1 MLWKRNAETGKDV
14 TELKQRL
21 KNNWTLKLAS
31 VAIAFLIWLVVGNIN
46 DPIIQKVYSNV
57 KVNITN
63 GSYIESRG
71 MTYRL
76 DSNYQT
82 VSVTLRGN
90 SSKVTKRNDDIVVEA
105 DLTQIVDMDS
115 TPVMV
120 PVTVK
125 CKDIS
130 AENITVSPITIPIE
144 IEERETKD
152 FMIAVN
158 YGDSVPGAGYEV
170 GKIYTNPEKIGVSG
184 PESIIDKID
193 RVVANVSVEGMTV
206 NSSKKANLIIYDKN
220 QEIMSD
226 KEMQYLTFD
235 IGDSKV
241 DVYVELWS
249 TVSGVTFTCDP
260 KGTPANG
267 YAVSKIVT
275 TPSEISLAGTEEAL
289 ETLKKNG
296 NQIEIPSRL
305 VDIGNARETVECKI
319 DLAEILP
326 SGTKTVS
333 NQAESIIVEVGILPL
348 GSKQISLPT
357 QNIQA
362 LNLTGELQ
370 TVFTDT
376 ALTVTVR
383 GKEEDLKNVTA
394 ASIKASIDCSGLDEG
409 TYNLPVTITLPNNIT
424 LLSEITANVQLVSLE
439 QKKTAAE

>member
-170 GKIYTNPEKIGVSG
+170 GKIYANPEKISVSG

-305 VDIGNARETVECKI
+305 VDIGNARETV
-319 DLAEILP
+319 
-326 SGTKTVS
+326 
-333 NQAESIIVEVGILPL
+333 
-348 GSKQISLPT
+348 
-357 QNIQA
+357 
-362 LNLTGELQ
+362 
-370 TVFTDT
+370 
-376 ALTVTVR
+376 
-383 GKEEDLKNVTA
+383 
-394 ASIKASIDCSGLDEG
+394 
-409 TYNLPVTITLPNNIT
+409 
-424 LLSEITANVQLVSLE
+424 
-439 QKKTAAE
+439 

>member
-130 AENITVSPITIPIE
+130 AENITVSPITIPRE

-170 GKIYTNPEKIGVSG
+170 GKIYANPEKISVSG

>member
-170 GKIYTNPEKIGVSG
+170 GKIYANPEKISVSV

-383 GKEEDLKNVTA
+383 GRR
-394 ASIKASIDCSGLDEG
+394 
-409 TYNLPVTITLPNNIT
+409 
-424 LLSEITANVQLVSLE
+424 
-439 QKKTAAE
+439 KT

>member
-170 GKIYTNPEKIGVSG
+170 GKIYANPEKISVSG

-376 ALTVTVR
+376 ALNVTVR

-394 ASIKASIDCSGLDEG
+394 ASLKASIDCSGLDEG

>member
-170 GKIYTNPEKIGVSG
+170 GKIYANPEKISVSG
-184 PESIIDKID
+184 PASIIEKID

>member
-170 GKIYTNPEKIGVSG
+170 GKIYANPEKISVSG

-348 GSKQISLPT
+348 GSKQIYLFT

>member
-1 MLWKRNAETGKDV
+1 MPWKRNAETGKDV

-170 GKIYTNPEKIGVSG
+170 GKIYTNPEKISVSG

>member
-170 GKIYTNPEKIGVSG
+170 GKIYANPEKISVSG

-394 ASIKASIDCSGLDEG
+394 ASIKASMDCSGLDEG

-439 QKKTAAE
+439 QKKTAVE

>member
-1 MLWKRNAETGKDV
+1 
-14 TELKQRL
+14 
-21 KNNWTLKLAS
+21 
-31 VAIAFLIWLVVGNIN
+31 
-46 DPIIQKVYSNV
+46 
-57 KVNITN
+57 
-63 GSYIESRG
+63 

-170 GKIYTNPEKIGVSG
+170 GKIYANPEKISVSG

>member
-170 GKIYTNPEKIGVSG
+170 GKIYTNPEKISVSG

-439 QKKTAAE
+439 QKKTAVE

>member
-170 GKIYTNPEKIGVSG
+170 GKIYANPEKISVSG

-249 TVSGVTFTCDP
+249 IVSGVTFTCDP

-439 QKKTAAE
+439 QKITAAE

>member
-170 GKIYTNPEKIGVSG
+170 GKIYANPEKISVSG

>member
-105 DLTQIVDMDS
+105 DLTQIVDMNS
-115 TPVMV
+115 TPIMV

-170 GKIYTNPEKIGVSG
+170 GKIYANPEKISVSG

>member
-170 GKIYTNPEKIGVSG
+170 GKIYTNPEKISVSG

>member
-170 GKIYTNPEKIGVSG
+170 GKIYTNPEKISVSG

-409 TYNLPVTITLPNNIT
+409 SYNLPVTITLPNNIT

>member
-105 DLTQIVDMDS
+105 DLTQIVDMDFI
-115 TPVMV
+115 PVMV

-170 GKIYTNPEKIGVSG
+170 GKIYANPEKISVSG

>member
-1 MLWKRNAETGKDV
+1 MPWKRNAETGKDV

-31 VAIAFLIWLVVGNIN
+31 VAIAFLIWLVVVNIN

-170 GKIYTNPEKIGVSG
+170 GKIYANPEKISVSG

>member
-130 AENITVSPITIPIE
+130 AENITVSPTTIPIE

-170 GKIYTNPEKIGVSG
+170 GKIYANPEKISVSG

>member
-170 GKIYTNPEKIGVSG
+170 GKIYANPEKISVSG

-394 ASIKASIDCSGLDEG
+394 AYIKASIDCSGLDEG

-439 QKKTAAE
+439 QKITAAE

>member
-170 GKIYTNPEKIGVSG
+170 GKIYANPEKISVSG

-424 LLSEITANVQLVSLE
+424 LLSEINASVQLVSLN
-439 QKKTAAE
+439 QKTTAAE

>member
-46 DPIIQKVYSNV
+46 DPIIQKVHSNV

-170 GKIYTNPEKIGVSG
+170 GKIYANPEKISVSG

>member
-130 AENITVSPITIPIE
+130 AEHITVSPITIPIE

-170 GKIYTNPEKIGVSG
+170 GKIYANPEKISVSG

>member
-170 GKIYTNPEKIGVSG
+170 GKIYANPEKISVSG

-383 GKEEDLKNVTA
+383 GKEEDLKNVAA

>member
-241 DVYVELWS
+241 DVYV
-249 TVSGVTFTCDP
+249 
-260 KGTPANG
+260 
-267 YAVSKIVT
+267 
-275 TPSEISLAGTEEAL
+275 
-289 ETLKKNG
+289 
-296 NQIEIPSRL
+296 
-305 VDIGNARETVECKI
+305 
-319 DLAEILP
+319 
-326 SGTKTVS
+326 
-333 NQAESIIVEVGILPL
+333 
-348 GSKQISLPT
+348 
-357 QNIQA
+357 
-362 LNLTGELQ
+362 
-370 TVFTDT
+370 
-376 ALTVTVR
+376 
-383 GKEEDLKNVTA
+383 
-394 ASIKASIDCSGLDEG
+394 
-409 TYNLPVTITLPNNIT
+409 
-424 LLSEITANVQLVSLE
+424 
-439 QKKTAAE
+439 

>member
-63 GSYIESRG
+63 VSYLESRG

-170 GKIYTNPEKIGVSG
+170 GKIYANPEKISVSG

-370 TVFTDT
+370 TVLTDT

>member
-90 SSKVTKRNDDIVVEA
+90 SSKVPKRNDDIVVEA

-170 GKIYTNPEKIGVSG
+170 GKIYANPEKISVSG

>member
-170 GKIYTNPEKIGVSG
+170 GKIYANPEKISVSG

-305 VDIGNARETVECKI
+305 VDIGNARDPVECKI

>member
-14 TELKQRL
+14 TGLKQRL

-170 GKIYTNPEKIGVSG
+170 GKIYANPEKISVSG

>member
-170 GKIYTNPEKIGVSG
+170 GKIYANPEKISVSG

-235 IGDSKV
+235 IGDSMV

>member
-170 GKIYTNPEKIGVSG
+170 GKIYANPEKISVSG

-193 RVVANVSVEGMTV
+193 RVVANVSVEGMT
-206 NSSKKANLIIYDKN
+206 
-220 QEIMSD
+220 EIGRAS
-226 KEMQYLTFD
+226 
-235 IGDSKV
+235 
-241 DVYVELWS
+241 
-249 TVSGVTFTCDP
+249 C
-260 KGTPANG
+260 
-267 YAVSKIVT
+267 
-275 TPSEISLAGTEEAL
+275 
-289 ETLKKNG
+289 
-296 NQIEIPSRL
+296 
-305 VDIGNARETVECKI
+305 RERV
-319 DLAEILP
+319 
-326 SGTKTVS
+326 
-333 NQAESIIVEVGILPL
+333 
-348 GSKQISLPT
+348 
-357 QNIQA
+357 
-362 LNLTGELQ
+362 
-370 TVFTDT
+370 
-376 ALTVTVR
+376 
-383 GKEEDLKNVTA
+383 
-394 ASIKASIDCSGLDEG
+394 
-409 TYNLPVTITLPNNIT
+409 
-424 LLSEITANVQLVSLE
+424 
-439 QKKTAAE
+439 

>member
-170 GKIYTNPEKIGVSG
+170 GKIYANPEKISVSG

-370 TVFTDT
+370 TVLTDT

>member
-170 GKIYTNPEKIGVSG
+170 GKIYANPEKISVSG

-394 ASIKASIDCSGLDEG
+394 ASIKASID
-409 TYNLPVTITLPNNIT
+409 
-424 LLSEITANVQLVSLE
+424 LSLIHI
-439 QKKTAAE
+439 

>member
-170 GKIYTNPEKIGVSG
+170 GKIYANPEKISVSG

-394 ASIKASIDCSGLDEG
+394 ASIKASVDCSGLDEG

>member
-170 GKIYTNPEKIGVSG
+170 GKIYANPEKISVSG

-267 YAVSKIVT
+267 YTVSKIVT
-275 TPSEISLAGTEEAL
+275 TPSEISLAGTAEAL

>member
-170 GKIYTNPEKIGVSG
+170 GKIYANPEKISVSG

-362 LNLTGELQ
+362 LNLTEELQ

-439 QKKTAAE
+439 QKITAAE

>member
-31 VAIAFLIWLVVGNIN
+31 IAIAFLIWLVVGNIN

-170 GKIYTNPEKIGVSG
+170 GKIYANPEKISVSG

>member
-170 GKIYTNPEKIGVSG
+170 GKIYANPEKISVSG

-305 VDIGNARETVECKI
+305 VDIGNA
-319 DLAEILP
+319 
-326 SGTKTVS
+326 
-333 NQAESIIVEVGILPL
+333 
-348 GSKQISLPT
+348 
-357 QNIQA
+357 
-362 LNLTGELQ
+362 
-370 TVFTDT
+370 
-376 ALTVTVR
+376 
-383 GKEEDLKNVTA
+383 
-394 ASIKASIDCSGLDEG
+394 
-409 TYNLPVTITLPNNIT
+409 
-424 LLSEITANVQLVSLE
+424 
-439 QKKTAAE
+439 

>member
-1 MLWKRNAETGKDV
+1 MLGKRNAETGKDV

-170 GKIYTNPEKIGVSG
+170 GKIYANPEKISVSG